1 MKVTPFE
8 VYQTYLSFKNHFT
21 KEKYDYFKYSGKTN
35 ASLNSFNKRRD
46 KYFFE
51 KMSRQKN
58 DDEIKAYFLSNFITE
73 DPSKIWIKEII
84 QNGEERYVNWNKR
97 QQSLKY
103 IFEQECRKI
112 FENKDFD
119 SLFKITKGRHP
130 TIFKY
135 YLKNDISIETF
146 LILNKILNF
155 KISFD
160 KKLTDPVWLSVS
172 LILRKYDPF
181 LNIDVIRYKQT
192 LKKIVSHE

>member
-58 DDEIKAYFLSNFITE
+58 DDEIKDYFLSNFITE

-103 IFEQECRKI
+103 VFEQECREI

-119 SLFKITKGRHP
+119 SFFKISKGRHP
-130 TIFKY
+130 IIFKH

-155 KISFD
+155 KKSFD

-192 LKKIVSHE
+192 LKNIVSNE

>member
-58 DDEIKAYFLSNFITE
+58 DDEIKDYFLSNFITE

-103 IFEQECRKI
+103 VFEQECRTI

-119 SLFKITKGRHP
+119 SFFKISKGRHP
-130 TIFKY
+130 IIFKH

-155 KISFD
+155 KTSFD

-192 LKKIVSHE
+192 LKNIVSNE